1 MSRGKIKRKKQ
12 TKKMIKKKKTA
23 IKIMSIIFD
32 I

>member
-12 TKKMIKKKKTA
+12 TKKMIKKKTA